1 VCQEAPLWRAAF
13 MTSYKN
19 VPFSVVLTKMAD
31 DIRSHLILEHPS
43 HADAAVLWAVA
54 TYRMDL
60 WSIFPKFLISSP
72 ERACGKTTFIE
83 LLEAIVLKP
92 VMAANVTASSFFRL
106 IEEKQPTFLIDE
118 ADLSIKNNTPTVL

>member
-1 VCQEAPLWRAAF
+1 
-13 MTSYKN
+13 MTSYQDM
-19 VPFSVVLTKMAD
+19 PFSVVLTKMAE
-31 DIRSHLILEHPS
+31 DIRSHMILQHSS

-72 ERACGKTTFIE
+72 DKECGKTTFLE

-92 VMAANVTASSFFRL
+92 VMAANVTTSSFFRL
-106 IEEKQPTFLIDE
+106 IEEVQPTYLIDE
-118 ADLSIKNNTPTVL
+118 ADLSIKIITNYFLY